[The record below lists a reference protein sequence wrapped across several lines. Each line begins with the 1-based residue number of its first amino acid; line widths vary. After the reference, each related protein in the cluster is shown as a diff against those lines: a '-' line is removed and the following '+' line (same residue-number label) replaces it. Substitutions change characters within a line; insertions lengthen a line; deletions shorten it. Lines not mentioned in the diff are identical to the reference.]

1 VHRIDRE
8 RKRRVKGSTNRW
20 MQSIGLKDSLFCWK
34 DIVYPQR
41 WISIRIYQ
49 VFAVIYN
56 CWKAM
61 LLIIFNEVISKFVAV
76 MGQKV
81 LVKKTN
87 KKQQQQQ

>member
-1 VHRIDRE
+1 
-8 RKRRVKGSTNRW
+8 
-20 MQSIGLKDSLFCWK
+20 
-34 DIVYPQR
+34 
-41 WISIRIYQ
+41 
-49 VFAVIYN
+49 
-56 CWKAM
+56 M